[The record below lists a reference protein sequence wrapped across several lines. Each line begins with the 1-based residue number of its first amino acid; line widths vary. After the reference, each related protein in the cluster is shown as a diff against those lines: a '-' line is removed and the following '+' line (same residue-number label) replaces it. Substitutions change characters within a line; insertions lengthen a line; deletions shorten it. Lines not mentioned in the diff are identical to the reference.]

1 MNHVIV
7 RFDTGDNKFALS
19 NQEKA
24 DAPNSF
30 FISMSDTEDANI
42 PLQVLTI
49 ELSQSY
55 LKKEF
60 LKLKQ

>member
-1 MNHVIV
+1 MNHVIF
-7 RFDTGDNKFALS
+7 RLDTGDNKFTLS

-24 DAPNSF
+24 DALNSF
-30 FISMSDTEDANI
+30 FISVSDTEDANI

-55 LKKEF
+55 LKKSF
-60 LKLKQ
+60 